1 MASVAIKLS
10 SKMSN
15 QIDVKKSNALSYI
28 YKIIKNAEHEH
39 NVKRAKSKEEFMRRP
54 KWTTGIK
61 RGREYSDPVGDYEI
75 FRWKQVR
82 EGTAKRNGRILD
94 MHSREQW
101 LSVRCLAPLTEEETP
116 SMDTLVRRHLDKTV
130 GKEANI
136 PLTTTLL
143 KSILDACAAQ

>member
-1 MASVAIKLS
+1 MASVTIKLS

-28 YKIIKNAEHEH
+28 YKIISNAEHEH
-39 NVKRAKSKEEFMRRP
+39 NIKRAKIEEEFIKCP
-54 KWTTGIK
+54 TWTSHI
-61 RGREYSDPVGDYEI
+61 RGKREYSEHVGDYEI

-82 EGTAKRNGRILD
+82 EGTAKIDGRILD
-94 MHSREQW
+94 IHRREQW

-136 PLTTTLL
+136 ILTPKLL